1 MSIKKPLHYTARKD
15 DVFAFFGGANAT
27 ARAFGVSSGA
37 VAQWGELIPEFRARQ
52 LEEITD
58 GKLKP
63 QISEAA

>member
-1 MSIKKPLHYTARKD
+1 MTIKKPLRYTAKKA

-37 VAQWGELIPEFRARQ
+37 VAQWGDLIPEIRARQ
-52 LEEITD
+52 LEEVTD

-63 QISEAA
+63 EIQEAA